1 MAWFG
6 LGTLPMMYGIS
17 IVGQFLNQKI
27 RSKFVKLSPVFALLI
42 ALLFIFRGL
51 NLGIPFVSPKLV
63 QPQNLIEN
71 CE

>member
-1 MAWFG
+1 
-6 LGTLPMMYGIS
+6 MYGIS
-17 IVGQFLNQKI
+17 IVGQFLNQNI
-27 RSKFVKLSPVFALLI
+27 RSKFVKLSQVFALLI
-42 ALLFIFRGL
+42 ALLFILRGL